1 VVKTTKLL
9 NLPAV
14 IQQLVAKEWWPVL
27 LDTGLVATYKKGT
40 HIIRMGERDNYVR
53 LGLSGWTALQRGN
66 AILGLASTSMQTNA
80 VGLDNDLATCDLY
93 TLTEVTAVLLDR
105 VKFAEALM
113 NSPPTG
119 LMAILKMSQRNLDM
133 IVTLS
138 TIKTLCP
145 LDIGL
150 AVLLWMLGAPAAEGR
165 KKIPAGIPQF
175 ALARLLGASREE
187 ISRKRNM
194 LVATGYLVKENG
206 DEFMDAMTP
215 MLFAGYGF

>member
-1 VVKTTKLL
+1 
-9 NLPAV
+9 
-14 IQQLVAKEWWPVL
+14 
-27 LDTGLVATYKKGT
+27 
-40 HIIRMGERDNYVR
+40 
-53 LGLSGWTALQRGN
+53 
-66 AILGLASTSMQTNA
+66 
-80 VGLDNDLATCDLY
+80 
-93 TLTEVTAVLLDR
+93 
-105 VKFAEALM
+105 
-113 NSPPTG
+113 
-119 LMAILKMSQRNLDM
+119 MSQRNLDM

>member
-40 HIIRMGERDNYVR
+40 HIIRMGECDNYVR